1 MNRLGIVAE
10 GIMKRPGPARSP
22 VRAPLRIRL
31 LASVALCTLLA
42 AAAALA
48 TPAEPVAPADQPTAA
63 SDGGDRLLAAIVKVR
78 MSALEDA
85 RTTAALGRERE
96 GSGIVIDAQGRVLT
110 IGYLVVEAARIEI
123 TTIDGKRLPATLA
136 GYDHGTGLA
145 VLQPLGKPEVP
156 ALPLGHSDKLA
167 ERDPVLILPFGGQ
180 EAASLAFVASRRPF
194 TGNWEYLL
202 ESAIYTTPP
211 AMNWSG
217 AALVNRD
224 GELVGIGSLFV
235 RHSVEGTLP
244 VPGNLF
250 VPVDILKPILSDLIA
265 TGRPAGPARP
275 WLGLATEEVEGHLV
289 VSRVSP
295 ESPAEQAGIHDGD
308 IVVAVG
314 KEVVRSQAELYRRI
328 WALGPAGID
337 VPLRILQGAEVREF
351 HLQSVDRLDY
361 LRRAP
366 TY

>member
-1 MNRLGIVAE
+1 
-10 GIMKRPGPARSP
+10 MKLPGPALSP
-22 VRAPLRIRL
+22 VRAPLRTRL
-31 LASVALCTLLA
+31 LACLALCTLLA
-42 AAAALA
+42 APAASAA
-48 TPAEPVAPADQPTAA
+48 TTEEATAA
-63 SDGGDRLLAAIVKVR
+63 REGSDRLLAAIVKVS

-85 RTTAALGRERE
+85 RTTPALGSERE
-96 GSGIVIDAQGRVLT
+96 GSGIVIDTQGRVLT

-123 TTIDGKRLPATLA
+123 TTFDGKRLPATLA

-156 ALPLGHSDKLA
+156 ALPLGRSDSVA
-167 ERDPVLILPFGGQ
+167 ERDPVLIVPFGGQ
-180 EAASLAFVASRRPF
+180 ESASLAFVASRRPF

-235 RHSVEGTLP
+235 RHSVEGTMP

-250 VPVDILKPILSDLIA
+250 VPVDILKPILADLIA

-295 ESPAEQAGIHDGD
+295 ESPAEAAGIHGGD

-314 KEVVRSQAELYRRI
+314 ADAVRTQSQLYRKV
-328 WALGPAGID
+328 WSLGPAGID
-337 VPLRILQGAEVREF
+337 VPLRVLQGSEL
-351 HLQSVDRLDY
+351 HDLKLHSVDRMEY